1 MGKSAIIGLA
11 FASLLTI
18 TPAPRAATL
27 ESPAEGATLSGLG
40 FISGWK
46 CDASNITVVIDENG
60 EHLSVAMH
68 QERGDLRS
76 ACGGTIR
83 HGFIKQ
89 INWALLGDGE
99 HVVVAYDEG
108 VEFGRSTFTVGTTGE
123 EFLADVSRRTVL
135 DGFPA
140 PGERAVLQ
148 WNESTQHFEIVT
160 VWGTAL
166 DGAYDRSYWRQYTE
180 DQKTRAFRTDEELYA
195 EVPDLE
201 TCFAGRLTQAAKN
214 RALEAA
220 NQIRALH
227 GLPAVIWST
236 VYSQHVQEAGLIQ
249 AVNGYP
255 GHQVDPSADCYTVE
269 GAEGS
274 RPNNL
279 SWTTRNGRGVNN
291 DPARNMVSWT
301 NDVFNSGR
309 VSAVGHRRWVLNPW
323 AAYFAYGQ
331 VYGYAVHKAS
341 RYDREPARDVRP
353 EVEFVAFPYEV
364 YPFHLVEGDP
374 PWSISVIEHPDEPWK
389 NYFDYFQDATITVT
403 RVEDGTGLSITDRYA
418 DALGGGLSNVLS
430 WQVVGWA
437 YDTLYEVEISGVA
450 LQDGTT
456 RDYVYAVFIERDN
469 LEQ

>member
-1 MGKSAIIGLA
+1 MKKIAIFCLA
-11 FASLLTI
+11 ITSFLTS
-18 TPAPRAATL
+18 TAFLKAAVL
-27 ESPAEGATLSGLG
+27 ESPADGAVLSGLG

-76 ACGGTIR
+76 LCGGTIR

-99 HVVVAYDEG
+99 HVVAAYADG
-108 VEFGRSTFTVGTTGE
+108 VEFARSTFTVGTTGE
-123 EFLADVSRRTVL
+123 EFLEDVTRRTVL

-160 VWGTAL
+160 VWGVAL
-166 DGAYDRSYWRQYTE
+166 DGAYDRSYWRQFTE
-180 DQKTRAFRTDEELYA
+180 EQKTRAFTTDEELYA
-195 EVPDLE
+195 EVPDVE

-227 GLPAVIWST
+227 GLTPL
-236 VYSQHVQEAGLIQ
+236 VYSTAYSQQVQEAALIQ
-249 AVNGYP
+249 AANRFLTHHP
-255 GHQVDPSADCYTVE
+255 DPEADCYTAQ
-269 GAEGS
+269 GAAGS
-274 RPNNL
+274 GSSNL
-279 SWTTRNGRGVNN
+279 SAASRNQ
-291 DPARNMVSWT
+291 DPAQDIVGWA
-301 NDVFNSGR
+301 NDVFNLGR
-309 VSAVGHRRWVLNPW
+309 VAAVGHRRWVLNPW
-323 AAYFAYGQ
+323 VPYFAYGQ
-331 VYGYAVHKAS
+331 VHGYAAQKGFDYTLEPS
-341 RYDREPARDVRP
+341 RVSPITVD
-353 EVEFVAFPYEV
+353 FVAFPYEV

-374 PWSISVIEHPDEPWK
+374 PWSFSVIEYPDAAWK
-389 NYFDYFQDATITVT
+389 NIFDYFQDATITVT
-403 RVEDGTGLSITDRYA
+403 RVVDGTELSITDRYT

-430 WQVVGWA
+430 WQVAGWE

-450 LQDGTT
+450 LQDKTT
-456 RDYVYAVFIERDN
+456 RDYVYSVFIEQDN